1 MTQPPPPH
9 DPYQG
14 QVRPVQP
21 PQFGPQ
27 FGQQFPGFPGQMRGV
42 DQHTTSLVRPGVV
55 VAAFAFWLLAALSWP
70 LGTVVRALAEGDAL
84 AGFGPVMTLFGTSC
98 LAVGGV
104 WGAVA
109 FLKGGYQARLGLCG
123 GALVTGFLSVG
134 MLVLAVRDGAEP
146 LSWVVIA
153 LRLVLPAT
161 AAVLSF
167 LPGTRAYFAGNLG

>member
-21 PQFGPQ
+21 QQFDQ
-27 FGQQFPGFPGQMRGV
+27 RFGGQFPGFPGQMRGV
-42 DQHTTSLVRPGVV
+42 DQYTTSVPRPGAV
-55 VAAFAFWLLAALSWP
+55 VAAFALWLLAALSWP

-84 AGFGPVMTLFGTSC
+84 TGFGPVMTLFGTSC

-109 FLKGGYQARLGLCG
+109 FLRGGYQARLGLCG
-123 GALVTGFLSVG
+123 GALVTGFLTVG
-134 MLVLAVRDGAEP
+134 AVVLAARDGAEP
-146 LSWVVIA
+146 LSWVVIV
-153 LRLVLPAT
+153 LRLVLPAV